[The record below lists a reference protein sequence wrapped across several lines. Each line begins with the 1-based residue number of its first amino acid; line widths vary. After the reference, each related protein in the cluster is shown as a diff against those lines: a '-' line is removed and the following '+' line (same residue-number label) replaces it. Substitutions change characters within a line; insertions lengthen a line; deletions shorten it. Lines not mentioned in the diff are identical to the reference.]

1 MSIWGK
7 GPLLVISTGWVFQA
21 WVRSR
26 GSKCASE
33 ELLDYLNENVVFHH
47 DLKSPNILLD
57 ENCSAKVT
65 SFGLSKLVIEIEKT
79 HLTIDVK

>member
-1 MSIWGK
+1 MC
-7 GPLLVISTGWVFQA
+7 L
-21 WVRSR
+21 

-33 ELLDYLNENVVFHH
+33 ELKGLDYLNENVVFHP

-65 SFGLSKLVIEIEKT
+65 SFGLSKLVIEIEQT